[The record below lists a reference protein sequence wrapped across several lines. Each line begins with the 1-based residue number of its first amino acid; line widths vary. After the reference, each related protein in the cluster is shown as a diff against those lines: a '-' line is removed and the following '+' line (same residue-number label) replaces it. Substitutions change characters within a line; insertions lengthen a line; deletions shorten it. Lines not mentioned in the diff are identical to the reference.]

1 MSKNITS
8 YSNCAENKNMFITIS
23 QFSVYFSAKL
33 CRALGVDRSYRYL
46 EFYSPFCPPENASW
60 CALRLSQEEADG
72 SLKLYEPNFSSSGK
86 RIFSSELSNW
96 LARFMSF
103 QWNESTLR
111 IPITG
116 IKGNTMYFF
125 SDSNISE
132 IPDIEKMSPIELVP
146 QNDEKV
152 NVKSGTTEL
161 TGTQLE
167 YDVDITIHASHKKD
181 GSIQITSAFADLDG
195 GDNFKFKSCFDAG
208 ETGEKIVRMAIEEL
222 AKRLL

>member
-1 MSKNITS
+1 MSENITS
-8 YSNCAENKNMFITIS
+8 YSNCAGKKDMFLSLS
-23 QFSVYFSAKL
+23 QYSIYFSAAL
-33 CRALGVDRSYRYL
+33 CRTLGASRSYRYL
-46 EFYSPFCPPENASW
+46 EFYSSSNIPEDASW
-60 CALRLSQEEADG
+60 CAIRMIKEKTIG
-72 SLKLYEPNFSSSGK
+72 SLEFNDDKFYSSGK
-86 RIFSSELSNW
+86 QIWSSELSDW
-96 LARFMSF
+96 LVRFLSI
-103 QWNESTLR
+103 QLKESTIR

-125 SDSNISE
+125 SDGNISE

-146 QNDEKV
+146 QNDEQV
-152 NVKSGTTEL
+152 TVKSGTTES

-167 YDVDITIHASHKKD
+167 YDVDITLHASHKKD

-195 GDNFKFKSCFDAG
+195 GDNFKFKSCFNAG